1 MQVMLTDRFCATTR
15 PPARTDYFDEQVA
28 GLALRITE
36 RGHRSWSFLFTSP
49 RDGKRA
55 RVSIGTY
62 PATSLAAARGKAIE
76 ARAYLQEDPP
86 RDPRDAIS
94 GRAGAMTVAALIPL
108 YLDKP
113 HRRTGRPRKSIK
125 EVERRLTRHVLPVIG
140 EVRLADL
147 HRRDVT
153 RTLAPIV
160 KRKALAE
167 ASCIFD
173 QVRGMIRWAVSQG
186 FLDHNPIEGMER
198 PSAPRSRDRVL
209 SESEIHTLWNG
220 LPTSLAGSKSCQQI
234 IRLCLTCG
242 QRVGEVAGMLAGEL
256 DLKAREWRLPGSRT
270 KNAHAHVVPLSD
282 LAIEIIREA
291 MADAGDRDEL
301 FALTPAWVA
310 RTIFEGNETGAFKIA
325 HWSAHDLRRS
335 ALTGMARLGVAPIIL
350 GHIANHRTVTKGG
363 VTFAH
368 YVTHSYEREKRE
380 ALDLWAARL
389 RAIIGTDSV
398 ATITRLPA
406 RS

>member
-1 MQVMLTDRFCATTR
+1 MRVMLTDRFCATAT

-28 GLALRITE
+28 GLALRVTE
-36 RGHRSWSFLFTSP
+36 RGHRSWSYLFTSP

-55 RVSIGTY
+55 RVALGTY
-62 PATSLAAARGKAIE
+62 PATSLAGARAKALE
-76 ARAYLQEDPP
+76 ARTHLQEDPP
-86 RDPRDAIS
+86 RDPRDAIA
-94 GRAGAMTVAALIPL
+94 GRAGAMTVAGLVPL

-153 RTLAPIV
+153 RILAPIV

-186 FLDHNPIEGMER
+186 YLDRNPIEGMER
-198 PSAPRSRDRVL
+198 PSAPRQRDRVL
-209 SESEIHTLWNG
+209 SETEIKTLWAG
-220 LPTSLAGSKSCQQI
+220 LPVSLARSKPCWDI
-234 IRLCLTCG
+234 IKLCLVTG
-242 QRVGEVAGMLAGEL
+242 QRVGEVAGMLRSEL
-256 DLKAREWRLPGSRT
+256 DLKVREWRLPPSRT

-291 MADAGDRDEL
+291 MAYASDRDEL
-301 FALTPAWVA
+301 FALAPAWVA
-310 RTIFEGNETGAFKIA
+310 RTVFEGNKAGTFKIP
-325 HWSAHDLRRS
+325 HWTAHDLRRS
-335 ALTGMARLGVAPIIL
+335 VLTHMARLGVAPIVL
-350 GHIANHRTVTKGG
+350 AHVANHVSATHAG
-363 VTFAH
+363 VTMSVYAR
-368 YVTHSYEREKRE
+368 YDYGREVRE
-380 ALDLWAARL
+380 AVELWAERL
-389 RAIIGTDSV
+389 EAIVSGSGAKVMPMVRA
-398 ATITRLPA
+398 
-406 RS
+406 